1 MIAIYKCGD
10 KVTTAKIS
18 RDEDEWARGNPAI
31 KVFATRLHRGDM
43 LKQVQYLRARIL
55 EVFPNFTGKL

>member
-1 MIAIYKCGD
+1 MIAIYKFGE
-10 KVTTAKIS
+10 KVTTAKIY

-43 LKQVQYLRARIL
+43 LK
-55 EVFPNFTGKL
+55 